1 MIKQI
6 YVSQKEQIDEILKD
20 VEKKVPKIED
30 KMYQENRA
38 IIEEINNI
46 YNIKINAICEAMYEK
61 GFKDGVNLMVEVD
74 GKLEV

>member
-6 YVSQKEQIDEILKD
+6 YVSQKEEIDEILKD

-30 KMYQENRA
+30 KMYQENKA

-61 GFKDGVNLMVEVD
+61 GFKDGVN
-74 GKLEV
+74 

>member
-6 YVSQKEQIDEILKD
+6 YVSQKEEIDEILKD

-30 KMYQENRA
+30 KMYQENKA

-61 GFKDGVNLMVEVD
+61 GFKDGVILMVEVD
-74 GKLEV
+74 GKQEV

>member
-6 YVSQKEQIDEILKD
+6 YVSQKEEIDEILKD

-30 KMYQENRA
+30 KMYQENKA

-46 YNIKINAICEAMYEK
+46 YNIKINAICEVMYEK
-61 GFKDGVNLMVEVD
+61 GFKDGVNLMVEID

>member
-6 YVSQKEQIDEILKD
+6 YVSQKEEIDEILKD

-30 KMYQENRA
+30 KMYQENKA

-61 GFKDGVNLMVEVD
+61 GFNDGVNLMVEVD

>member
-6 YVSQKEQIDEILKD
+6 YVSQKEEIDEILKD

-30 KMYQENRA
+30 KMYQENKA

-46 YNIKINAICEAMYEK
+46 YNIKINAIYEAMYEK